1 MKVKNFLLLN
11 VAILVGIVGVMV
23 FGLTAHY
30 PEMVKC
36 LSDHSTVKIPEGLKD
51 TRTKAILTFQ
61 LYMFFSTLWNRIL
74 CTPKKKEKNDNSSAS
89 TNKGEREF
97 APSWSMAIMWY
108 QTWYYAIAYLREL
121 EGEYTCSLTKT
132 KAYGISGHSY
142 CYMYT
147 SILVL
152 TSSIRKDDDDEEGSS
167 SLKRFIGKLLRC
179 TLWVLKIAHP
189 VFSAIVVYDT
199 INLGFHT
206 IKQVFAGMY
215 FSSIAL
221 LLLGAVESEDGR
233 SMVRPVV
240 HAVIGY
246 VSYVLLAK
254 LNVYPVKKVDIY
266 LYVLAMA
273 LQLVESCW
281 SCVKSFNAKKEKKD

>member
-11 VAILVGIVGVMV
+11 VAILVAIVGIMV

-30 PEMVKC
+30 PEMTKC
-36 LSDHSTVKIPEGLKD
+36 LSDHSTAKIPKGLKD

-61 LYMFFSTLWNRIL
+61 LYMLLSTLWNRIL
-74 CTPKKKEKNDNSSAS
+74 CTNKKSSNSNAN

-97 APSWSMAIMWY
+97 APRWSMAIMWY

-121 EGEYTCSLTKT
+121 EGEYTCSLTNT

-152 TSSIRKDDDDEEGSS
+152 TSSIYKEDESRSS
-167 SLKRFIGKLLRC
+167 SLKKFIGKFMRC
-179 TLWVLKIAHP
+179 ALWVLKIAHP

-206 IKQVFAGMY
+206 LKQVFAGMY
-215 FSSIAL
+215 FSSTAL
-221 LLLGAVESEDGR
+221 LLLGAVESEDGN
-233 SMVRPVV
+233 SIVRPIV
-240 HAVIGY
+240 HSGIGY

-266 LYVLAMA
+266 LYVVAMT
-273 LQLVESCW
+273 LQIVESCW
-281 SCVKSFNAKKEKKD
+281 SRLKSFDGKKEKRD